1 MIGHLDPEF
10 LWIMEQTQEMLRQV
24 FQTGNQMTLPI
35 SGTGSSGMETCFV
48 NLVEPGDRVVVCR
61 NGVFGNRMADV
72 ATRCGA
78 EVITVDA
85 PWGQIIEPDAV
96 REKLAASGQIK
107 LLAIVHAETSTGVL
121 QPGGNFSDCP

>member
-1 MIGHLDPEF
+1 
-10 LWIMEQTQEMLRQV
+10 
-24 FQTGNQMTLPI
+24 GNQMTLPI

-121 QPGGNFSDCP
+121 QPLEEISAIVHEHDALFLVDTVTSLGG